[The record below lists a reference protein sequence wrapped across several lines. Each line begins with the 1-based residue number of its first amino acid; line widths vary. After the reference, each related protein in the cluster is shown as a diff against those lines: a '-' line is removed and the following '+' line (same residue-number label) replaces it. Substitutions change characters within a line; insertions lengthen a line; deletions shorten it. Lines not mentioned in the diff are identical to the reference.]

1 MIGIGLVLNLILS
14 ISKLHEN
21 ETIRFRQ
28 NCFNRRGKMTT
39 FTIRDCLYAIEKR
52 YGIVMEDTG
61 HYPAMY
67 VWSNNRYSIKLYRTY
82 LGELRIFVM
91 PLHDIMSDTFY
102 DIKELEDIYK
112 ALDPIQCDIA
122 VRQTDMWGAYAEG

>member
-1 MIGIGLVLNLILS
+1 M
-14 ISKLHEN
+14 
-21 ETIRFRQ
+21 Q
-28 NCFNRRGKMTT
+28 
-39 FTIRDCLYAIEKR
+39 KR
-52 YGIVMEDTG
+52 YGMTMEDTQS
-61 HYPAMY
+61 YPQTF
-67 VWSNNRYSIKLYRTY
+67 VWSNRKYSIKLYKTY
-82 LGELRIFVM
+82 VGQIRLFVM